1 MGFDVAVIGLG
12 RVGLPL
18 AMCFAQRGKRV
29 LGIENNPGHAEAI
42 RTGRMP
48 FDEEGM
54 QEVMDEVF
62 AGSNFEVRE
71 HISEV
76 ADAEHVILTLG
87 TPAVEYLEIDMRH
100 VRSAVQEL
108 LPVLREGH
116 TLLLRSTV
124 APGTTEAVAGY
135 LERHSGFE
143 VGDSIFVAHVP
154 ERIVEGKF
162 LEEVHSLPCIV
173 GGVGEA
179 STERAAELFSAFDAQ
194 IIRTTPVQAE
204 LAKIWCNIF
213 RYAEF
218 ALPNAL
224 MMDCE
229 HHGANVFDV
238 IDLINRDYPR
248 GGIKMPGLTAGSC
261 LRKDFAFAEERSTS
275 PGLMSAVSRLQESIP
290 AFLIEGLKQRLGP
303 LADKKVAVLG
313 LAFKGDSDDERD
325 SLAHKLVRL
334 LERELAEVAVHDPH
348 VLTPT
353 QSYEDA
359 LRDADAV
366 VVAANHSAFGTDAA
380 KRALSELAPDAILAD
395 IWNVFGR
402 SELFTSVRQP
412 SGVTE

>member
-1 MGFDVAVIGLG
+1 MSFDVAVIGLG

-18 AMCFAQRGKRV
+18 ALCFAQRGKRV
-29 LGIENNPGHAEAI
+29 LGIEINPSYIEAI
-42 RTGRMP
+42 KAGKMP

-54 QEVMDEVF
+54 QDVMDEVL
-62 AGSNFEVRE
+62 ATDRFEVRE

-76 ADAEHVILTLG
+76 VEAENVILTLG

-108 LPVLREGH
+108 LPVLRRGH
-116 TLLLRSTV
+116 SLILRSTI

-162 LEEVHSLPCIV
+162 LEEVHALPCIV

-179 STERAAELFSAFDAQ
+179 SGDRAAELFSAFDAP
-194 IIRTTPVQAE
+194 ITRTTPVQAE

-213 RYAEF
+213 RYSEF

-229 HHGANVFDV
+229 HHGANVFEV
-238 IDLINRDYPR
+238 VELINRDYPR
-248 GGIKMPGLTAGSC
+248 GGIEMPGLTAGSC

-275 PGLMSAVSRLQESIP
+275 PGLMSAVARLQESVP
-290 AFLIEGLKQRLGP
+290 AFLVEGVKQRLGT
-303 LADKKVAVLG
+303 LADKKIAVLG

-348 VLTPT
+348 VVTPT

-359 LRDADAV
+359 IRDADAV
-366 VVAANHSAFGTDAA
+366 VVAANHSVFGTPEAA
-380 KRALSELAPDAILAD
+380 RTLEELAPDALLAD
-395 IWNVFGR
+395 IWNIFGR
-402 SELFTSVRQP
+402 DELFATVRQP

>member
-18 AMCFAQRGKRV
+18 ALCFAQRGKRV
-29 LGIENNPGHAEAI
+29 LGIENNPSTIDAI
-42 RTGRMP
+42 RSGRMP

-54 QEVMDEVF
+54 QEVMDEVL
-62 AGSNFEVRE
+62 ADPGLEVRE

-76 ADAEHVILTLG
+76 AEADDIILTLG

-108 LPVLREGH
+108 LPVLRSGH
-116 TLLLRSTV
+116 SLTLRSTV

-143 VGDSIFVAHVP
+143 VGESIFVAHVP
-154 ERIVEGKF
+154 ERIVEGRF
-162 LEEVHSLPCIV
+162 LEEIHSLPCIV

-179 STERAAELFSAFDAQ
+179 STERAADLFSVFDADV
-194 IIRTTPVQAE
+194 IRTTPTQAE
-204 LAKIWCNIF
+204 LAKIWCNVF

-229 HHGANVFDV
+229 HHGANVFEV

-261 LRKDFAFAEERSTS
+261 LRKDFAFSEERSTS
-275 PGLMSAVSRLQESIP
+275 PGLMSAVSRLQESVP
-290 AFLIEGLKQRLGP
+290 AFLIEGVKQRLGT

-313 LAFKGDSDDERD
+313 LAFKSDSDDERD
-325 SLAHKLVRL
+325 SLAHKVVRL
-334 LERELAEVAVHDPH
+334 LERELAEVAIHDPH
-348 VLTPT
+348 VPTPT
-353 QSYEDA
+353 QSFEEA
-359 LRDADAV
+359 LRDADV
-366 VVAANHSAFGTDAA
+366 VVVTTNHSAFGTEEA
-380 KRALSELAPDAILAD
+380 KRALAELAPDALLAD

-402 SELFTSVRQP
+402 AELFAPVSQP
-412 SGVTE
+412 TGVTE

>member
-1 MGFDVAVIGLG
+1 MSFDVAVIGLG

-18 AMCFAQRGKRV
+18 GLCFAQRGLRV
-29 LGIENNPGHAEAI
+29 LGIENNPSQVDTI
-42 RTGRMP
+42 RAGKMP
-48 FDEEGM
+48 FDEKGM
-54 QEVMDEVF
+54 EKLMDEVL
-62 AGSNFEVRE
+62 AGSGFEVRE

-76 ADAEHVILTLG
+76 AEADNIILTLG

-108 LPVLREGH
+108 LPVLRPGH
-116 TLLLRSTV
+116 SLILRSTV

-135 LERHSGFE
+135 LERHTGLE
-143 VGDSIFVAHVP
+143 VGQSIFVAHVP
-154 ERIVEGKF
+154 ERIVENNF
-162 LEEVHSLPCIV
+162 LEEVQALPCIV

-179 STERAAELFSAFDAQ
+179 SGDRAAELFSAFDAP
-194 IIRTTPVQAE
+194 IIRTSPVQAE
-204 LAKIWCNIF
+204 LAKIWCNTF

-229 HHGANVFDV
+229 HHGANVFEV

-261 LRKDFAFAEERSTS
+261 LRKDFAFSEERSTS
-275 PGLMSAVSRLQESIP
+275 PGLMSAVARLQESVP
-290 AFLIEGLKQRLGP
+290 AFLVEGVKQRLGT

-313 LAFKGDSDDERD
+313 LAFKADSDDERD

-334 LERELAEVAVHDPH
+334 LERELSEVAVHDPH
-348 VLTPT
+348 VVTQT

-359 LRDADAV
+359 LRDADVV
-366 VVAANHSAFGTDAA
+366 VVAANHSAFGTPQAA
-380 KRALSELAPDAILAD
+380 RTLEELAPDALLAD
-395 IWNVFGR
+395 IWNIFGR
-402 SELFTSVRQP
+402 EELFAPVRQP
-412 SGVTE
+412 SGVAE

>member
-1 MGFDVAVIGLG
+1 MSFDVAVIGLG

-18 AMCFAQRGKRV
+18 ALCFAQRGKRV
-29 LGIENNPGHAEAI
+29 LGIENNPSIVEAI
-42 RTGRMP
+42 RSGRMP

-54 QEVMDEVF
+54 QTVMDEVR
-62 AGSNFEVRE
+62 AASRLEVRE

-76 ADAEHVILTLG
+76 AEAENVILTLG

-108 LPVLREGH
+108 LPALRSGH
-116 TLLLRSTV
+116 SLILRSTV

-135 LERHSGFE
+135 LERHSGFD

-162 LEEVHSLPCIV
+162 LEEVHALPCIV

-179 STERAAELFSAFDAQ
+179 STDRASELFTAFDAP

-204 LAKIWCNIF
+204 LAKIWCNTF

-229 HHGANVFDV
+229 HHGANVFEV

-261 LRKDFAFAEERSTS
+261 LRKDFAFSEERSTS
-275 PGLMSAVSRLQESIP
+275 PGLMSAVARLQESVP
-290 AFLIEGLKQRLGP
+290 AFLVEGVKQRLGT

-313 LAFKGDSDDERD
+313 LAFKADSDDERD

-334 LERELAEVAVHDPH
+334 LERELAVVAIHDPH

-353 QSYEDA
+353 QGYEDA
-359 LRDADAV
+359 IRDADAV
-366 VVAANHSAFGTDAA
+366 VVATNHSEFATPEAA
-380 KRALSELAPDAILAD
+380 RALEELAPDAVLAD
-395 IWNVFGR
+395 IWNSFGR
-402 SELFTSVRQP
+402 DELFALAREP
-412 SGVTE
+412 SGVAE